1 MTSRTCVL
9 LFILA
14 ILSGAVTAQN
24 YGCFTTNG
32 TYSTNLNSLI
42 SSFPPNIQDN
52 GFYNG
57 TAGQAPDRAY
67 ATALCRTDFQLEE
80 CCTCLRE
87 AVPELL
93 RLCPNRRQGIL
104 FRDKCTLRYSNES
117 LADGA
122 ATDGYTIYSRSPQTA
137 RNPEQFNQKL
147 WGLLKDLR
155 TQAAAGGPL
164 MKTAAGNE
172 TGPSFQDIFA
182 LVQCRA
188 DLSEAACKRC
198 LISAEQFVCCE
209 NNTAVLVLMPRCT
222 LQYDAVPFYNITR
235 IQEVQAIVSPLP
247 PPPPPPVPPP
257 SSGEDEVVSAEESL
271 LYDFKQLVAATN
283 NFSTSN
289 KLGEGGF
296 GAVYKGKLRSGQQ
309 IAVKRLSRN
318 SGQGELE
325 FKNEVLL
332 MAKLQHRN
340 LTSGYMAP
348 EYARHGDFSIKSDV
362 FSFGVLVLEII
373 CGQSNSSFKN
383 VENGENV
390 EYMLSYKNARD
401 RPPMA
406 SVLVMLHSFSA
417 TFSVPLEPAFFVP
430 GGNEDLARSLEIK
443 QTEFSKNEALITELH
458 PREEEAV
465 SAEESLLYDFKQ
477 LVAATDNFSTSNKLG
492 EGGFG
497 EVYKTKVEVIR
508 GELLEPEY
516 ARLGKI
522 SVKLDVF
529 SFSVLLLEIVSGQRN
544 GSFRNPDSRENVE
557 YMLSFAWRKWQEGGS
572 EEDDRSGVD
581 DGVSVGDMLRCIHT
595 GLLCV
600 QEKGEQRPTM
610 ASVQVMLN
618 SVSVT
623 LPLPSKPA
631 WNQTKMTSRTCVLL
645 FILAIL
651 SGSVTAQNYGCF
663 SGNYTTNGTYST
675 NLNSLISSFPPNIQ
689 DNGFY
694 NGTAGQAPDRAYA
707 TALCRTDFQLE
718 ECRTC
723 LREAIPELLRLC
735 PNRRQGILFR
745 DKCTLRYSDESLADG
760 TATDSYTIYSR
771 SSQTARNPEHFNQK
785 LWGLLK
791 DLRTQAAAGG
801 PLMKTAAGNETG
813 PSFQDIFAL
822 VQCEPDLSEADCE
835 RCLNNSEQFTNCGRH
850 GAVGAVAHPKLSV
863 CSLQSVSLCCNRRHD
878 VAAVVA
884 VPVHPSVAHRYTI
897 GGSAGSLSWSHRSRA
912 AALNPA
918 PVVAAPY
925 CRCPVAVN
933 ARTVP
938 EQLRNRMKFV
948 F

>member
-257 SSGEDEVVSAEESL
+257 SSGNTNRTVIIILVPILASLLLAAFVGIIVRKRFEKKDITTLQGEDEVVSAEESL

-340 LTSGYMAP
+340 LTRLLGFSLRGSERLLVYEFVQNGSLDCSIFDPMKRSLINWESRYKIIKGIAWGLVYLHEESCIRIIHRDLKASNILLDGDKNPKISDFGMARLFQQDETRGNTRRIVGTFGYMAP

-390 EYMLSYKNARD
+390 EYMLSYAWRNWCAGRERKLIDPALMSASTPIHDVTKCIHIGLLCVQKNARD

-458 PREEEAV
+458 PR
-465 SAEESLLYDFKQ
+465 
-477 LVAATDNFSTSNKLG
+477 
-492 EGGFG
+492 
-497 EVYKTKVEVIR
+497 
-508 GELLEPEY
+508 
-516 ARLGKI
+516 
-522 SVKLDVF
+522 
-529 SFSVLLLEIVSGQRN
+529 
-544 GSFRNPDSRENVE
+544 
-557 YMLSFAWRKWQEGGS
+557 
-572 EEDDRSGVD
+572 
-581 DGVSVGDMLRCIHT
+581 
-595 GLLCV
+595 
-600 QEKGEQRPTM
+600 
-610 ASVQVMLN
+610 
-618 SVSVT
+618 
-623 LPLPSKPA
+623 
-631 WNQTKMTSRTCVLL
+631 
-645 FILAIL
+645 
-651 SGSVTAQNYGCF
+651 
-663 SGNYTTNGTYST
+663 
-675 NLNSLISSFPPNIQ
+675 
-689 DNGFY
+689 
-694 NGTAGQAPDRAYA
+694 
-707 TALCRTDFQLE
+707 
-718 ECRTC
+718 
-723 LREAIPELLRLC
+723 
-735 PNRRQGILFR
+735 
-745 DKCTLRYSDESLADG
+745 
-760 TATDSYTIYSR
+760 
-771 SSQTARNPEHFNQK
+771 
-785 LWGLLK
+785 
-791 DLRTQAAAGG
+791 
-801 PLMKTAAGNETG
+801 
-813 PSFQDIFAL
+813 
-822 VQCEPDLSEADCE
+822 
-835 RCLNNSEQFTNCGRH
+835 
-850 GAVGAVAHPKLSV
+850 
-863 CSLQSVSLCCNRRHD
+863 
-878 VAAVVA
+878 
-884 VPVHPSVAHRYTI
+884 
-897 GGSAGSLSWSHRSRA
+897 
-912 AALNPA
+912 
-918 PVVAAPY
+918 
-925 CRCPVAVN
+925 
-933 ARTVP
+933 
-938 EQLRNRMKFV
+938 
-948 F
+948 